1 MLANI
6 PQKNMDDHI
15 AEVHEHPFR
24 RRGAFSAERE
34 VPLTGEDSVDVVCDS
49 PNLPFRVS
57 GTDDQV
63 IGD

>member
-1 MLANI
+1 VLADI
-6 PQKNMDDHI
+6 LQKNVDNHI

-24 RRGAFSAERE
+24 RRGAFSAERQ
-34 VPLTGEDSVDVVCDS
+34 VPLTGKESVDVARDS

-57 GTDDQV
+57 GTDDQI

>member
-6 PQKNMDDHI
+6 PQKNVDDHI

-24 RRGAFSAERE
+24 RRTAFSAERE

-49 PNLPFRVS
+49 PNLSFRVS
-57 GTDDQV
+57 RTDDQV

>member
-6 PQKNMDDHI
+6 SQKNMDDHI